1 MAKHATHPPDHTA
14 VALPMP
20 PRALPNPLGRDLRRH
35 WQLYLLFVPVLAWY
49 LIFAYAP
56 LYGVLAAFQR
66 FNIRKGI
73 LGSPWVGLKNFR
85 DFFSSYYF
93 LRILGNTLRLNIADL
108 LFAWPSSIVFAL
120 LLNEVGHSAT
130 KRSIQTLTYLPHFI
144 SLVVVCGLIADFSA
158 VDGVLNDLR
167 AFFGGERIALL
178 SRRNLFTPIYVISNI
193 WQGMGYGS
201 IIYLAAIGGINSEL
215 YEAAMLDGAG
225 RLRQTWHVTLP
236 GLQPTIITLLIL
248 RIGSL
253 LNVSFEKILL
263 LMNDANRETADVIST
278 FVYQKGMVE
287 AVYGY
292 STAVGLF
299 NSAVCLLFLVLSN
312 QISRTFSETSLW

>member
-1 MAKHATHPPDHTA
+1 
-14 VALPMP
+14 
-20 PRALPNPLGRDLRRH
+20 
-35 WQLYLLFVPVLAWY
+35 
-49 LIFAYAP
+49 
-56 LYGVLAAFQR
+56 
-66 FNIRKGI
+66 
-73 LGSPWVGLKNFR
+73 
-85 DFFSSYYF
+85 
-93 LRILGNTLRLNIADL
+93 
-108 LFAWPSSIVFAL
+108 
-120 LLNEVGHSAT
+120 
-130 KRSIQTLTYLPHFI
+130 
-144 SLVVVCGLIADFSA
+144 
-158 VDGVLNDLR
+158 
-167 AFFGGERIALL
+167 
-178 SRRNLFTPIYVISNI
+178 
-193 WQGMGYGS
+193 
-201 IIYLAAIGGINSEL
+201 
-215 YEAAMLDGAG
+215 MLDGAG

>member
-1 MAKHATHPPDHTA
+1 MVKPGNHPPNPI
-14 VALPMP
+14 ALAPRMP
-20 PRALPNPLGRDLRRH
+20 ARTFHKALGRDLSRH
-35 WQLYLLFVPVLAWY
+35 WQLYLLFLPVLAWY
-49 LIFAYAP
+49 LLFAYAP
-56 LYGVLAAFQR
+56 LYGILAAFQR

-73 LGSPWVGLKNFR
+73 WGSPWVGLKNFR
-85 DFFSSYYF
+85 DFFDSYYF

-120 LLNEVGHSAT
+120 LLNEVGHSAA

-144 SLVVVCGLIADFSA
+144 SLVVVCGLIADFST
-158 VDGVLNDLR
+158 VDGVFNDIR
-167 AFFGGERIALL
+167 AFFGAERIALL
-178 SRRNLFTPIYVISNI
+178 SKRSLFTPIYVISNI

-201 IIYLAAIGGINSEL
+201 IIYLAAIGGISSEL

-248 RIGSL
+248 RVGSL
-253 LNVSFEKILL
+253 LNVSFEKNLL
-263 LMNDANRETADVIST
+263 LMNDANRETAEVIST
-278 FVYQKGMVE
+278 FVYQKGLVE